1 MYTNVGSTNESVS
14 KSQRGCSAYRNVT
27 PAPNAAGAA
36 RVASAASSAPER
48 QSAAT
53 LSDAPT
59 SVDGCAS
66 ASAAHGPT
74 SRGSSVLYLRARA
87 GEIWA

>member
-14 KSQRGCSAYRNVT
+14 KSPARLLGVPNVT

-36 RVASAASSAPER
+36 RRLGRELGAET

-59 SVDGCAS
+59 SVDRCAS

-87 GEIWA
+87 GERWA